1 MKILFLAHRVPYPP
15 DKGDKIRA
23 FHEMCALFERGHDI
37 HLFAFA
43 DDLNDLQYQVEL
55 SRYCSEVRVLPLRRM
70 TGRLRAAASLA
81 QSRPLSV
88 GYYASQRMRKLV
100 DRAVSTSDFDAVLVY
115 SSTMAQYAPA
125 SLAARTVVDL
135 VDVDSEKWRDYS
147 RISGGLKARLLA
159 LESERLRRYEYEIIH
174 QAACTFLSSSREA
187 SLLDELDEFTCRAR
201 LRIMTN
207 GVDTEYFHPWDSPPE
222 TRPCL
227 VFTGVMNYLPNVE
240 GVCRF
245 VEQVWPLIR
254 AESPEADFVIVG
266 RNPVEAVR
274 KLATHRGV
282 SVTGEVDDVRPYL
295 RRATVMV
302 APLNFARGVQNKVLE
317 AMAMRKPVVATPA
330 AVAGLRVE
338 DGIQVSIAQSPQAF
352 ASAVVRIINDRDWR
366 ESLADSARSFVER
379 EHQWPSILQPL
390 LRLIES
396 FGDRQ
401 GASSRLPVSGFNL

>member
-23 FHEMCALFERGHDI
+23 FHELCALFERGHDI
-37 HLFAFA
+37 HLLAFA

-100 DRAVSTSDFDAVLVY
+100 DRAVRTSDFDAVLVY

-207 GVDTEYFHPWDSPPE
+207 GVDTEYFHPGDSPPE

-317 AMAMRKPVVATPA
+317 AMAMRKPIVATPA

-338 DGIQVSIAQSPQAF
+338 DGIQVSIAKSPQAF